1 MERREERKVKTS
13 KEEAEIDVM
22 RKEAIEEKIKQCEEI

>member
-22 RKEAIEEKIKQCEEI
+22 RKEASNEGGNKAM